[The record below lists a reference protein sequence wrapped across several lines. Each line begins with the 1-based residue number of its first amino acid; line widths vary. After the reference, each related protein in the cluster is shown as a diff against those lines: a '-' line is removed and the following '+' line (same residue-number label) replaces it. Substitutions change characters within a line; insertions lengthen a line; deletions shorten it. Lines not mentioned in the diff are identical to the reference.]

1 MLNEM
6 EHQPFIENIPAYALG
21 ALDAEE
27 SAALEAHLQAC
38 ASCRDDLAA
47 YRQIS
52 GGLLMAIPPKA
63 PPAALRQRLRKQLP
77 SAQRTNRP
85 RWAWSFN
92 PLTIGISIFIL
103 LALNLFSLF
112 QMQSLQRQ
120 QTQLMRGLQTSQ
132 TALAMLAYPGTQSLP
147 ISANNISG
155 ALLFDKDRNVAV
167 LIVWNLPHLQ
177 NNQTYQAW
185 LIDRQGGRT
194 SAAIFDVDPTLPFTS
209 VTVMSPDE
217 LSTFTGLGVTVEPR
231 GGSKQPT
238 GPRLFRIDF

>member
-103 LALNLFSLF
+103 LALNL
-112 QMQSLQRQ
+112 
-120 QTQLMRGLQTSQ
+120 
-132 TALAMLAYPGTQSLP
+132 
-147 ISANNISG
+147 
-155 ALLFDKDRNVAV
+155 
-167 LIVWNLPHLQ
+167 
-177 NNQTYQAW
+177 
-185 LIDRQGGRT
+185 
-194 SAAIFDVDPTLPFTS
+194 
-209 VTVMSPDE
+209 
-217 LSTFTGLGVTVEPR
+217 
-231 GGSKQPT
+231 
-238 GPRLFRIDF
+238 